1 MNKVI
6 VALFVAFVAAI
17 TGVALYTNLKNRDM
31 IPPPPVSQNESAVR
45 TA

>member
-6 VALFVAFVAAI
+6 VALFIAFIAAI
-17 TGVALYTNLKNRDM
+17 TGIALYTNLKNRDM
-31 IPPPPVSQNESAVR
+31 IPPPVGQSEPSVR